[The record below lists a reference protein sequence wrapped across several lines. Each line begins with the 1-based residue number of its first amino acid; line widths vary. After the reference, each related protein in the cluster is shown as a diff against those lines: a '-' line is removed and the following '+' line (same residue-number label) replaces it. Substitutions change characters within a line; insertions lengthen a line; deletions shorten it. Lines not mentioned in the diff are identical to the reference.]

1 MNQTQHLTTS
11 NAHLQTWVSREFKER
26 FARVAKAQGL
36 SESALLRR
44 LLEKIVPTDR
54 LPDCVLIAPVEE
66 VPSARRVSVRLRADD
81 LHFLRERARARS
93 LPTSTYISYLVRS
106 HLRAQAPLPTQE
118 LAALKRSVAEI
129 GAIGRNINQI
139 ARAVNQQQ
147 WPSGPD
153 AAVLSEMVRVLAATR
168 AHIKALINA
177 NLASWDSGHGTT
189 SD

>member
-1 MNQTQHLTTS
+1 MNQTQHTATG
-11 NAHLQTWVSREFKER
+11 NTHLQTWVSRDLKER
-26 FARVAKAQGL
+26 FARAARAQGL

-44 LLEKIVPTDR
+44 LLEDLVPPNR
-54 LPDCVLIAPVEE
+54 LPDDLLITPVEE

-81 LHFLRERARARS
+81 LLLLRERAKARG

-106 HLRAQAPLPTQE
+106 HLTAQTPLPTQE

-153 AAVLSEMVRVLAATR
+153 AAVLSEMNRVLTAMR

-177 NLASWDSGHGTT
+177 NLSSWDSGYGTT
-189 SD
+189 AD

>member
-1 MNQTQHLTTS
+1 MNQTQHVMTGNT
-11 NAHLQTWVSREFKER
+11 HLQTWVSREFKER
-26 FARVAKAQGL
+26 FAQVAKAQGL

-44 LLEKIVPTDR
+44 LLDKVVLTDQS
-54 LPDCVLIAPVEE
+54 PDDVLITPAEGL
-66 VPSARRVSVRLRADD
+66 PSTRRVSVRLRADD
-81 LHFLRERARARS
+81 LLFLRERARARD

-106 HLRAQAPLPTQE
+106 HLRAQAPLPNSE

-153 AAVLSEMVRVLAATR
+153 AAVLSAMIRVLGVTR
-168 AHIKALINA
+168 AQIKALINA

-189 SD
+189 AD